1 MATHSARVSECI
13 NNHIIRMR
21 RKWIGHKTSRTV
33 WMLVR
38 FVRTLCGQWQ
48 RHATNWCENSQTFRK
63 IVWTGIFF
71 ILLLNTFAIKSVLH
85 GVDGGRTDRRIL
97 FRRRVVRFINF
108 AIGYSTAFCVYH
120 TVYLPRPLN
129 FQIKFQFCITSS
141 LAHNATDA
149 IVCDCS
155 GQTALVELSVAQ
167 RKPAAVEIESIRFNG
182 WNAYQISGSLSNCWT
197 NWSHL

>member
-1 MATHSARVSECI
+1 MNRPQNI
-13 NNHIIRMR
+13 KNRMNVGA
-21 RKWIGHKTSRTV
+21 ICTYV
-33 WMLVR
+33 
-38 FVRTLCGQWQ
+38 VRTMAAARNQLVGEL
-48 RHATNWCENSQTFRK
+48 TNNSK
-63 IVWTGIFF
+63 NHLDGYFF
-71 ILLLNTFAIKSVLH
+71 LLLLNTFAIKSVLH

-182 WNAYQISGSLSNCWT
+182 
-197 NWSHL
+197 